1 MGQMKLCIKESQEGY
16 SIFLDETQL
25 HDVLEYELKKDSASK
40 IPNQAVLTLTM
51 LVECTIGQDKSLR
64 PV

>member
-1 MGQMKLCIKESQEGY
+1 MKLCIKESREGY

-25 HDVLEYELKKDSASK
+25 HDVLEYALKKDSASQ

-51 LVECTIGQDKSLR
+51 LVECTIGQDKI
-64 PV
+64 